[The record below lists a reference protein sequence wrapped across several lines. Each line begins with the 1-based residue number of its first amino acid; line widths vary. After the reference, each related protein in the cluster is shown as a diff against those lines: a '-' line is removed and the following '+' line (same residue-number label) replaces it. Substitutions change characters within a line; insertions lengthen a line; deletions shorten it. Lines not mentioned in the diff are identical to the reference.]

1 MAKDPEERKAKAD
14 DEKVI
19 KVIQH
24 PGKLGPTEH
33 GKPYLY
39 GKARGDQHEQDLQ
52 RYPKIWS

>member
-24 PGKLGPTEH
+24 PGKIGPTEH
-33 GKPYLY
+33 GTPYLY
-39 GKARGDQHEQDLQ
+39 SKARGDRYEHDLQ
-52 RYPKIWS
+52 RNAKIWS